1 MTKILVIEDEESVRE
16 NILDLLEAEEFET
29 VAAANGKIGIN
40 LALAEFPD
48 LILCDMMMP
57 EVDGY
62 GVLTAL
68 REEPLTA
75 TIPFIFLTAKS
86 AKADFR
92 QGMDMGADDYL
103 TKPFTRAELLSAVMN
118 RLERQSTLKKYLLNQ
133 SSIKTASPQTQLITM
148 SLHRVIKR
156 EKFQEFAVHYQPIVD
171 IASEKIVAAESLLRW
186 QSQELGL
193 VNPTE
198 FIPLAE
204 STGLIVPIGQWVI
217 SNVCSQIRKWHT
229 DGVNNLNITINLSAI
244 EFNHPDLIQN
254 IINALKSNNLEPS
267 YLELELTESM
277 IMQDL
282 NNAIFTMNELQSL
295 GVRIAID
302 DFGTGYSS
310 LVYLKNLPV
319 NTLKI
324 DRYFIH
330 NVAHDH
336 QKSAIT
342 KALIEMAHNMN
353 MRVVAE
359 GVETEAE
366 LSFLRENSC
375 DAMQGFL
382 FSRSLPAEDFENF
395 LWNNKQLSGLRKGV
409 GNGE

>member
-1 MTKILVIEDEESVRE
+1 MIKILVIEDEDSVRE
-16 NILDLLEAEEFET
+16 NILDLLQAEDFDT
-29 VAAANGKIGIN
+29 VAAANGRIGID
-40 LALAEFPD
+40 LAMAEFPD
-48 LILCDMMMP
+48 LVLCDMMMP

-62 GVLTAL
+62 GVLSAL
-68 REEPLTA
+68 RQEPLTA

-103 TKPFTRAELLSAVMN
+103 TKPFTRAELLSAIMN
-118 RLERQSTLKKYLLNQ
+118 RLERQATLKKHLISQ
-133 SSIKTASPQTQLITM
+133 AGVKISSPKTQLLEM
-148 SLHRVIKR
+148 SLQRVIKQ
-156 EKFQEFAVHYQPIVD
+156 EDFQEFEVQYQPIVD
-171 IASEKIVAAESLLRW
+171 ITSGKIIAAESLLRW
-186 QSQELGL
+186 HSPELGS
-193 VNPTE
+193 VSPSE

-217 SNVCSQIRKWHT
+217 ANVCQQVKTWH
-229 DGVNNLNITINLSAI
+229 DSGVDCLTISVNLSAM
-244 EFNHPDLIQN
+244 EFNRPDLIQK
-254 IINALKSNNLEPS
+254 ITQALKVNNLAAH

-282 NNAIFTMNELQSL
+282 NSAIFTINELQSL

-310 LVYLKNLPV
+310 LIYLKNLPV

-330 NVAHDH
+330 NVAKDR

-353 MRVVAE
+353 MRVIAE

-366 LSFLRENSC
+366 LYFLKQNKC
-375 DAMQGFL
+375 DAVQGLL
-382 FSRSLPAEDFENF
+382 FSRSLPAVELENF
-395 LWNNKQLSGLRKGV
+395 LWNNKHLSV
-409 GNGE
+409 

>member
-1 MTKILVIEDEESVRE
+1 MIKILVIEDEDSVRE
-16 NILDLLEAEEFET
+16 NILDLLQAEDFDT
-29 VAAANGKIGIN
+29 VSAANGRIGID
-40 LALAEFPD
+40 LAMAEFPD
-48 LILCDMMMP
+48 LVLCDMMMP

-62 GVLTAL
+62 GVLSAL
-68 REEPLTA
+68 RQEPLTA

-103 TKPFTRAELLSAVMN
+103 TKPFTRAELLSAIMN
-118 RLERQSTLKKYLLNQ
+118 RLERQATLKKHLINQ
-133 SSIKTASPQTQLITM
+133 AGMKISSPKTQLLEM
-148 SLHRVIKR
+148 SLQRVIKQR
-156 EKFQEFAVHYQPIVD
+156 DFQEFEVQYQPIVD
-171 IASEKIVAAESLLRW
+171 ITSGKIIAAESLLRW
-186 QSQELGL
+186 HSPELGY
-193 VNPTE
+193 VAPSE

-217 SNVCSQIRKWHT
+217 ANVCQQVKTWH
-229 DGVNNLNITINLSAI
+229 DSGVDCLTISVNLSAM
-244 EFNHPDLIQN
+244 EFNRPDLIQK
-254 IINALKSNNLEPS
+254 ITQALKVNNLAAH

-282 NNAIFTMNELQSL
+282 NSAIFTMNELQSL

-310 LVYLKNLPV
+310 LIYLKNLPV

-330 NVAHDH
+330 NVAKDR

-353 MRVVAE
+353 MRVIAE
-359 GVETEAE
+359 GVETESE
-366 LSFLRENSC
+366 LYFLKQNKC
-375 DAMQGFL
+375 DAVQGLL
-382 FSRSLPAEDFENF
+382 FSRSLPAVELENF
-395 LWNNKQLSGLRKGV
+395 LWNNKHLSV
-409 GNGE
+409 

>member
-1 MTKILVIEDEESVRE
+1 MIKILVIEDEDSVRE
-16 NILDLLEAEEFET
+16 NILDLLQAEDFDT
-29 VAAANGKIGIN
+29 VSAANGRIGID
-40 LALAEFPD
+40 LAMAEFPD
-48 LILCDMMMP
+48 LVLCDMMMP

-62 GVLTAL
+62 GVLSAL
-68 REEPLTA
+68 RQEPLTA

-103 TKPFTRAELLSAVMN
+103 TKPFTRAELLSAIMN
-118 RLERQSTLKKYLLNQ
+118 RLERQATLKKHLINQ
-133 SSIKTASPQTQLITM
+133 SGVKISSPKTQLVEM
-148 SLHRVIKR
+148 SLHRAIKQR
-156 EKFQEFAVHYQPIVD
+156 DFQEFEVQYQPIVD
-171 IASEKIVAAESLLRW
+171 ITSGKIIAAESLLRW
-186 QSQELGL
+186 HSPELGY
-193 VNPTE
+193 VSPAE

-204 STGLIVPIGQWVI
+204 SNGLIVPIGQWVI
-217 SNVCSQIRKWHT
+217 ASVCQQVKTWH
-229 DGVNNLNITINLSAI
+229 DSGVDCLTISVNLSAM
-244 EFNHPDLIQN
+244 EFNRPDLIQK
-254 IINALKSNNLEPS
+254 ITQALKVNNLAPH

-282 NNAIFTMNELQSL
+282 NSAIFTMNELQSL

-310 LVYLKNLPV
+310 LIYLKNLPV

-330 NVAHDH
+330 NVAKDR

-353 MRVVAE
+353 MRVIAE
-359 GVETEAE
+359 GVETESE
-366 LSFLRENSC
+366 LYFLKQNKC
-375 DAMQGFL
+375 DAVQGLL
-382 FSRSLPAEDFENF
+382 FSRSLPAVELENF
-395 LWNNKQLSGLRKGV
+395 LWNNKHLPV
-409 GNGE
+409 